1 MRITLGEEQQQPIAE
16 MDIESI
22 AKVVFR
28 GLKRKP
34 KTYLDELDFSVDVED
49 FRVLFLYD
57 DRYQVRSNDAKLLE
71 AITLLERRGLVVR
84 NVPEQGRGGNPHQFI
99 VYLTSIGIESN
110 LEDEVILLVD
120 KPEHMVRALEQEI
133 DALDD
138 VVRQY
143 YLESIRAYQEGLYIL
158 SVLGLGAASERA
170 IHWLAESM
178 EAHSPKYQTNIKK
191 KREGNISSLTGYLSN
206 TVIPDI
212 FGHDKKFE
220 VELKDRLGGLG
231 KLYRENR
238 NEAGHPQTV
247 EQSWSRED
255 QQILLLQFDRYITT
269 ICKAIGML

>member
-143 YLESIRAYQEGLYIL
+143 YLESIRAYQEGLYIS
-158 SVLGLGAASERA
+158 SVICLGAASERA
-170 IHWLAESM
+170 VHWLAESVGAYS
-178 EAHSPKYQTNIKK
+178 ETRRNRIAEQ
-191 KREGNISSLTGYLSN
+191 RNISQLTDYLSAA
-206 TVIPDI
+206 TVDI
-212 FGHDKKFE
+212 FDTDKDFGRK
-220 VELKDRLGGLG
+220 LKKHLEGLG
-231 KLYRENR
+231 SLYRENR
-238 NEAGHPQTV
+238 NKAGHPQTV
-247 EQSWSRED
+247 IQSWSRDD
-255 QQILLLQFDRYITT
+255 QQGLLVQFRPYITT
-269 ICKAIGML
+269 ICEARKRLQ